1 MSDAWETFR
10 FQNEEGI
17 FLNCTRKR
25 EKNQGG
31 DSEGRRPRRSS
42 SARAER
48 HKKYTETPNP
58 QEIVARKRPRKVR
71 RAGVLAGQVRYQPNA
86 NKNLKLNTKL
96 ARNRGPKKA
105 PRIKRIKRI

>member
-86 NKNLKLNTKL
+86 NKNLAAKHHTGKKSWPEK
-96 ARNRGPKKA
+96 GPADKA
-105 PRIKRIKRI
+105 D